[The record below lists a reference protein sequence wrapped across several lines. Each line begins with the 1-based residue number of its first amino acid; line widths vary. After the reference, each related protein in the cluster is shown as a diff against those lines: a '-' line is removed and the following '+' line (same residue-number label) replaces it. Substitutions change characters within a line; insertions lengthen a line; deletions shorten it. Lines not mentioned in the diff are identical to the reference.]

1 MEFGE
6 IERQVRIDAPPEVVF
21 DVVSNPRHVARW
33 WPDEATYASVEPGS
47 AGELVFLDHNG
58 EKAVV
63 SFQVV
68 DAVPPRLF
76 SFRWTHPLGERPTDT
91 NSFLVRFEL
100 EPHGSGTLLRMT
112 ETGFR
117 ERGWSAAHADDAAN
131 SRTAGV
137 RITGVPPEV
146 ADSSILIVRRSR

>member
-6 IERQVRIDAPPEVVF
+6 IERQVRIDASPDVVF
-21 DVVSNPRHVARW
+21 DVISNPRHVAQW
-33 WPDEATYASVEPGS
+33 WPDEANYASVEPGS

-58 EKAVV
+58 ERAVV

-76 SFRWTHPLGERPTDT
+76 SFRWTHPLGKRPTDT

-100 EPHGSGTLLRMT
+100 EADGNGTLLRMT

-117 ERGWSAAHADDAAN
+117 EQGWAAAQTEETYRDHSEGWDYHLGRLTPYVA
-131 SRTAGV
+131 TYVAGV
-137 RITGVPPEV
+137 
-146 ADSSILIVRRSR
+146 S